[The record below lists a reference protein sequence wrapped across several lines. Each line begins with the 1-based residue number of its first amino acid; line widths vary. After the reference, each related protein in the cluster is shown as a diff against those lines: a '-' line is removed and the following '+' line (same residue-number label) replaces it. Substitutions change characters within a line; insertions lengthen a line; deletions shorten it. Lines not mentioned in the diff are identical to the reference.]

1 MAILKIENNAPFLL
15 GGKTIFKTVEEFSW
29 IGSLAALGSAVSCVP
44 IAILADIIG
53 RKYSMLILVIPFTI
67 GWLCIIFAKSIA
79 LFYVGRFLIGFS
91 GGAFCVTGPMY
102 TSEIAESEIR
112 GRLGLYYQ
120 LFLTV
125 GIVIVNI
132 LNFSVNMFELS
143 VISGFSPIIFAI
155 TFFFMPETPVYYLIK
170 GNEDAARKS
179 YIKFRGPHYD
189 IEPELSMQKRLIEEA
204 NKQKVSFLT
213 SLKTKAC
220 MKGLLISYGLMF
232 IQQCS
237 GINAIAIYSGPLFEA
252 TGSSVGPK
260 EGTMAAGAIA
270 LTMVLI
276 SSLIVDR
283 LGRRI
288 LLTTSIIFMCLSLL
302 ALGIYF
308 YLLEKPSTTS
318 LDWLPL
324 SSVCSF
330 IISYSFGFGPIPW
343 MMISEIFAPEI
354 KAIVSSSACFLH
366 WIMAFIIAKT
376 FVNLNNTIHTYGTKN
391 YLHEFSTFLMEKE
404 SPPSDILEIFAENF
418 VVTREEKGAL
428 KLGLYSVKQDFLFRH
443 FLSCEENST
452 QQDEDM
458 IEVWWG
464 GLVDGFEI
472 GEWIKRSMVVR
483 YQSLDQIFCLVMML
497 ELLLHRRKVPLDSI
511 GRTIESST
519 NVDESSPTGFYFQAS
534 VEIYGV
540 FLTANSMGQIVYIVT
555 LYGQQLPTLGTTKA
569 WFRFLKWSLFDRLMA
584 KSIF

>member
-1 MAILKIENNAPFLL
+1 MAEKIGYSKETFVSQTEQTIKAKRFFQYLASFLASLGATAAGMSLAWTSNA
-15 GGKTIFKTVEEFSW
+15 GINGANIARVYNISITAEEFSW

-44 IAILADIIG
+44 IGILADIIG

-79 LFYVGRFLIGFS
+79 LFYVGRFLTGFS

-112 GRLGLYYQ
+112 GRLGLFYQ

-179 YIKFRGPHYD
+179 YIKFRGPYYD

-308 YLLEKPSTTS
+308 YLLEKASTSS

-324 SSVCSF
+324 SSVCCF

-366 WIMAFIIAKT
+366 WIMAFIITKT
-376 FVNLNNTIHTYGTKN
+376 FVNLNNTIHTYGTFW
-391 YLHEFSTFLMEKE
+391 LFSLICGI
-404 SPPSDILEIFAENF
+404 SIAF
-418 VVTREEKGAL
+418 VVFFVPETKGKTLEQILRELNA
-428 KLGLYSVKQDFLFRH
+428 
-443 FLSCEENST
+443 
-452 QQDEDM
+452 
-458 IEVWWG
+458 
-464 GLVDGFEI
+464 
-472 GEWIKRSMVVR
+472 
-483 YQSLDQIFCLVMML
+483 
-497 ELLLHRRKVPLDSI
+497 
-511 GRTIESST
+511 
-519 NVDESSPTGFYFQAS
+519 
-534 VEIYGV
+534 
-540 FLTANSMGQIVYIVT
+540 
-555 LYGQQLPTLGTTKA
+555 
-569 WFRFLKWSLFDRLMA
+569 
-584 KSIF
+584 